1 MLRGRAEG
9 KEEDMTLLHSE
20 ENVNIIDVTLLLKP
34 RNEINFGINGLK
46 KGSKIN
52 ILLLIYLLLTEV
64 YSENLTMKF

>member
-34 RNEINFGINGLK
+34 RNEVNFGINGLK
-46 KGSKIN
+46 KVAK
-52 ILLLIYLLLTEV
+52 LIFYCSYICCSLRCTV
-64 YSENLTMKF
+64 RT